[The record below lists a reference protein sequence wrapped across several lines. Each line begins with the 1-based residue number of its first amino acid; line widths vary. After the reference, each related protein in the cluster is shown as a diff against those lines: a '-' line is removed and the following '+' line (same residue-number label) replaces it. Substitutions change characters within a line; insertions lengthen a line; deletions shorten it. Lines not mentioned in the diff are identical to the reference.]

1 MLSTKALSDTF
12 RVASFHLSMLLLML
26 LLLPCFVANA
36 NEGQLKR
43 TVHSVLEAY
52 GGREHILKV
61 RTVSAHGRIDDFLRK
76 SSGGYARTMR
86 RPGQL
91 RIDIM
96 PERGGEVRILSN
108 KNGIQGSGQNL
119 RAANPIS
126 ISSMRYQYGYL
137 DLPMSLA
144 DGTAKTKHKG
154 IKELHGRPMEVMH
167 VDLDDAPSLTVYIDL
182 ETHLIRR
189 VEANFD
195 MGAMGSSLLG
205 TEYDDF
211 RLVDGAL
218 FPFKLYNYAGGNNIS
233 VISIVR
239 LTVNHAIPKDTFP
252 TIQ

>member
-1 MLSTKALSDTF
+1 MLSTKALSDTL
-12 RVASFHLSMLLLML
+12 RVGNFHLSMLLLIL
-26 LLLPCFVANA
+26 LLLPSFVTNA

-43 TVHSVLEAY
+43 TVNSVLEAY

-86 RPGQL
+86 RPGEL

-96 PERGGEVRILSN
+96 PERGGEVRILN
-108 KNGIQGSGQNL
+108 NHNGIQGSGQNL

-144 DGTAKTKHKG
+144 DGTAKAKHKG

-189 VEANFD
+189 VEAKFD

-205 TEYDDF
+205 TEYED
-211 RLVDGAL
+211 R
-218 FPFKLYNYAGGNNIS
+218 KS
-233 VISIVR
+233 VV
-239 LTVNHAIPKDTFP
+239 
-252 TIQ
+252 

>member
-1 MLSTKALSDTF
+1 MLSTKALSDTL
-12 RVASFHLSMLLLML
+12 RVGNFHLSMLLLIL

-36 NEGQLKR
+36 YEGQLKK
-43 TVHSVLEAY
+43 TVNSVLEAY
-52 GGREHILKV
+52 GGREYILKV

-86 RPGQL
+86 RPGEL

-108 KNGIQGSGQNL
+108 NNGIQGSGQNL
-119 RAANPIS
+119 RTSNPIS

-144 DGTAKTKHKG
+144 DGTAKAKHKG

-189 VEANFD
+189 VEAKFD

-211 RLVDGAL
+211 RVVDGVL

-233 VISIVR
+233 VLSIVR